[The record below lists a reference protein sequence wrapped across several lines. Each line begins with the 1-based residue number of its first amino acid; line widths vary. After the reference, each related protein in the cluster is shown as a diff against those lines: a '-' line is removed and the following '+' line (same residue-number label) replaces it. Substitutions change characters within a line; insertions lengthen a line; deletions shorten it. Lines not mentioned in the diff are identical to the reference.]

1 MIGSDFDIGG
11 LALPRP
17 TASRNSKELGQAEFL
32 ELMIAQIQNQ
42 DPFEPV
48 ENSAFVGQL
57 AQFST
62 VTGISEISQSV
73 GALSDALLANQAI
86 QASTMI
92 GRSVLVESSRGALNA
107 GGTMRGSVDMPID
120 AAAATVRISDQAG
133 QLVREFEVKGP
144 PGSLVDYTWNGVNRD
159 GEPVAPGIYE
169 IEAFVDGGLSDLSIS
184 TLAHVKVLSVSLDP
198 SGAGSLITTED
209 GQQLRLAQVRA
220 IQ

>member
-1 MIGSDFDIGG
+1 MIGSDFDISG
-11 LALPRP
+11 LSLPRP
-17 TASRNSKELGQAEFL
+17 TASSNSKELGQAEFL

-92 GRSVLVESSRGALNA
+92 GRSVLVESSRGALNN

-133 QLVREFEVKGP
+133 QLVREFEVTGP

-159 GEPVAPGIYE
+159 GEQVAPGIYE

-184 TLAHVKVLSVSLDP
+184 TLSHVKVLSVSLDP